1 MTDMSQIQKEIQET
15 IERLA
20 SLKKIRQR
28 YDEAVKE
35 LKVVQASLDKL
46 HEVMVDELE
55 DLSEI
60 ESGGLKPFF
69 YKVLGSKEKQIEKER
84 QEYLAASLKFN
95 EHQKSVEVLQ
105 YEVELLH
112 KKLGDTVPL
121 ENELRTL
128 KARRENEILK
138 SHPTLAQQLLE
149 LANNMDKLYAYKKEL
164 NDVDVVGKK
173 CIQSLNDMIHHLK
186 QAKQWGNWDMMG
198 GKSRI
203 AGYNK
208 HSAIDR
214 AKNISVLVKHE
225 LINLN
230 KELADVGKEKS
241 HFQLNMDNFASFTDI
256 FFDNLISDW
265 VIQQKIVNASNNT
278 LGVRDRV
285 VLIVN
290 SIENESKK
298 ADKTIEELQS
308 RRNEILQK

>member
-1 MTDMSQIQKEIQET
+1 MSQIQQEIRET
-15 IERLA
+15 IERVGG
-20 SLKKIRQR
+20 LKKIRKR
-28 YDEAVKE
+28 YDEAIVE
-35 LKVVQASLDKL
+35 LKQAQGALDKL
-46 HEVMVDELE
+46 HAIMVDELE

-60 ESGGLKPFF
+60 ESKGLKPFF

-84 QEYLAASLKFN
+84 QEYLTASLKFN

-112 KKLGDTVPL
+112 KKLGDTAVL
-121 ENELRTL
+121 ENQLKVL
-128 KARRENEILK
+128 KAQRENEILK
-138 SHPTLAQQLLE
+138 SHPTLAKQLLDV
-149 LANNMDKLYAYKKEL
+149 ATHIDKLYAYKKEL
-164 NDVDVVGKK
+164 GDVDEVGKK
-173 CIQSLNDMIHHLK
+173 CIKSLNDMIHHLK
-186 QAKQWGNWDMMG
+186 QAKQWGNWDMMS
-198 GKSRI
+198 GKSRM
-203 AGYNK
+203 AGHNK

-214 AKNISVLVKHE
+214 AKNISVWVKHE

-230 KELADVGKEKS
+230 KELADIGQTKS

-265 VIQQKIVNASNNT
+265 IIQQKIVNAMNNT

-298 ADKTIEELQS
+298 ADDSIIEFQQQRDTILL
-308 RRNEILQK
+308 N

>member
-1 MTDMSQIQKEIQET
+1 MTDMSQIQKEIRET
-15 IERLA
+15 IERLS

-28 YDEAVKE
+28 YDEAVIE
-35 LKVVQASLDKL
+35 LKTAQASLDKL
-46 HEVMVDELE
+46 HEIMVDELE

-69 YKVLGSKEKQIEKER
+69 YKVLGSKEKQVEKER

-112 KKLGDTVPL
+112 KKLGDTVTL
-121 ENELRTL
+121 EKDLVIL
-128 KARRENEILK
+128 KAKRENEILK
-138 SHPTLAQQLLE
+138 SHPALAQQLLE
-149 LANNMDKLYAYKKEL
+149 VATNIDKVYAYMKEL

-173 CIQSLNDMIHHLK
+173 CIQSLNEMIHHLK
-186 QAKQWGNWDMMG
+186 QAKQWGNWDMMSS
-198 GKSRI
+198 KSST

-214 AKNISVLVKHE
+214 AKNISVWVKHE

-230 KELADVGKEKS
+230 KELADIGQKKS

-290 SIENESKK
+290 SIENEVKK
-298 ADKTIEELQS
+298 ANDTITELE
-308 RRNEILQK
+308 RRRDAILLS